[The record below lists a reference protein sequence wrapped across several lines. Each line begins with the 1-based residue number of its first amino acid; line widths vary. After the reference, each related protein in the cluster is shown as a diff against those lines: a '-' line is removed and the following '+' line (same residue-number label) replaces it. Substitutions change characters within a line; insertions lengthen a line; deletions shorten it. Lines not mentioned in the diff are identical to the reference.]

1 MVKPEDQCKKITNC
15 EITLEFAETNSKK
28 VFLLVVRQAKK
39 VLVQSSLSAKVSRCR
54 RVEEKSAKNQLK
66 VCVQQAIEVQV
77 EKEEGKKEKQK
88 KIIFPFCVI
97 NFSR

>member
-1 MVKPEDQCKKITNC
+1 M
-15 EITLEFAETNSKK
+15 
-28 VFLLVVRQAKK
+28 VVRQAKK
-39 VLVQSSLSAKVSRCR
+39 MLLQSTLSAKVSRCR

-66 VCVQQAIEVQV
+66 VCVQQTIDVQV
-77 EKEEGKKEKQK
+77 EKDGKKEKQK